1 MPLSPEERQHRIQQY
16 ATGPSRLRAALAAVP
31 PEATQWRPAAGEF
44 SVHEIA
50 VHCADSETNAAAR
63 IRYLMAGGDPVIIG
77 YDPDTWAARFDYHG
91 HPLELALATVEV
103 VRANAVPVIRRL
115 TGADWDRA
123 GTHTESG
130 RYTGHDWLQ
139 AYSDHLEEHIDQIKR
154 TLAAW
159 RERAG
164 AAAGS

>member
-1 MPLSPEERQHRIQQY
+1 MPLSPEERQRRIQQY
-16 ATGPSRLRAALAAVP
+16 ADGPARLRAALAAVP
-31 PEATQWRPAAGEF
+31 AEAMQWRPAPGEF
-44 SVHEIA
+44 SVHEVA

-77 YDPDTWAARFDYHG
+77 YDPDTWAARFDYHS
-91 HPLELALATVEV
+91 HPLDLALATIDA

-115 TGADWDRA
+115 TDADWDRA

-139 AYSDHLEEHIDQIKR
+139 TESDHLEEHIDQIKR

-159 RERAG
+159 RESTPS
-164 AAAGS
+164 AAS